1 MLELLEY
8 SFFRNALAGVLLLSI
23 GAGIL
28 GTYIVTRR
36 MVSIAGGITHA
47 CFGGLGLGYFLGLS
61 PLLMAS
67 VFAVASA
74 LGVQGLSW
82 RGRVREDSAI
92 AVIWALGMAV
102 GVFFVF
108 MTPGAVPELNS
119 FLFGNILTIT
129 SADLWAFALF
139 TVALTAFVML
149 LFDKI
154 VACAFDR
161 DFAAVNRLPVRTIT
175 TVMTVFVAVGIV
187 LMIRCVGIMLLMS
200 MLTMPQLTAEAI
212 SRRYRDMMWIS
223 VAVSLLTSAGGLLLT
238 TAVNVPPAAV
248 IVFLQVAVYAV
259 VRLFSSSH

>member
-47 CFGGLGLGYFLGLS
+47 CFGGLGLGYFLGFS

-175 TVMTVFVAVGIV
+175 TVMTVV

-259 VRLFSSSH
+259 VRLFSSSR

>member
-1 MLELLEY
+1 
-8 SFFRNALAGVLLLSI
+8 
-23 GAGIL
+23 
-28 GTYIVTRR
+28 
-36 MVSIAGGITHA
+36 
-47 CFGGLGLGYFLGLS
+47 
-61 PLLMAS
+61 
-67 VFAVASA
+67 
-74 LGVQGLSW
+74 
-82 RGRVREDSAI
+82 
-92 AVIWALGMAV
+92 
-102 GVFFVF
+102 
-108 MTPGAVPELNS
+108 
-119 FLFGNILTIT
+119 
-129 SADLWAFALF
+129 
-139 TVALTAFVML
+139 ML

-259 VRLFSSSH
+259 VSDTAD